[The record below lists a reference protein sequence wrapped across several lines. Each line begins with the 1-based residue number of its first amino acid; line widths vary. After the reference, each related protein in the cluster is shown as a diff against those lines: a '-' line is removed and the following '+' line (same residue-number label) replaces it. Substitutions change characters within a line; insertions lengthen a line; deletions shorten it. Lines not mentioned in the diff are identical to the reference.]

1 MWLCCRARLL
11 LAAQGQNAVFAA
23 RERGG
28 VRPEESGAC
37 GGLESGE
44 IGLGGEKRQPAV
56 GADEMRGRLDCSVHV
71 VDGAKG
77 YAVELG
83 GEGFGAG
90 GVDFGGDAGDA
101 DGFVEEGG
109 FFALRLGEDDGY
121 LWAADGDGDAGEAC
135 SRAEVEEGGDAGGE
149 GLGAGDG
156 LDEMARKDGFGIT
169 DGG

>member
-1 MWLCCRARLL
+1 M

-23 RERGG
+23 RERDG

-44 IGLGGEKRQPAV
+44 IGLGGENRQPAV

-90 GVDFGGDAGDA
+90 GVDFRSDASNA
-101 DGFVEEGG
+101 NGFLEEGG
-109 FFALRLGEDDGY
+109 FFSLGFCQSDGNV
-121 LWAADGDGDAGEAC
+121 WAADGDGNAGEAC
-135 SRAEVEEGGDAGGE
+135 SRAEVEEGDDAGGE

-156 LDEMARKDGFGIT
+156 FDEMARKDGLRIA